1 MVDSRLVELRPITP
15 LDEFDTALRQAE
27 LSSSDQELL
36 EYIRY
41 VGIFNQVSL
50 TKELRLNQKPPVLS
64 VLCKVCR
71 KIGEN
76 IPEHFAAVREWS
88 KKVSEY
94 GVCWDGDL
102 VCSIVW
108 NIDGIRLTPE
118 AGTSQY
124 HTFAVHKELFNGLD

>member
-1 MVDSRLVELRPITP
+1 MVEARFVQARPITP
-15 LDEFDTALRQAE
+15 LDTFDEALRQTG
-27 LSSSDQELL
+27 LSSIDQEII

-41 VGIFNQVSL
+41 VGIFNQVTL
-50 TKELRLNQKPPVLS
+50 TQALRLKSKPPALS
-64 VLCKVCR
+64 VLGQICR
-71 KIGEN
+71 KIGTFM
-76 IPEHFAAVREWS
+76 PSHFSAVRQWS

-94 GVCWDGDL
+94 DVCWDGDL